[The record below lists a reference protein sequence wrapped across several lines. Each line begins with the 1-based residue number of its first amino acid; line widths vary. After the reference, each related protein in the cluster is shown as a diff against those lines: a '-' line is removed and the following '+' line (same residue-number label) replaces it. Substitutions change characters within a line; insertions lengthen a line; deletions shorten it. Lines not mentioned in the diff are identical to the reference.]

1 MGKQGAPR
9 TKAAQT
15 SSAQAPVTGD
25 LGAYVSAHRRKR
37 RWLAVTGVLAAVVAC
52 ITAYALTMPA
62 ATMSMDTATLPE
74 GAQVPEGYTQIQTAR
89 NENNGFAVTVYAPE
103 GVVPEGAT
111 LKADLIAEGTD
122 AYAEAEQAVVAS
134 QSEAQSA
141 DGEKDYG
148 FAALDIRFE
157 DADGNEVEPAGDVY
171 VSIDAAGLLPDDV
184 DPESVTV
191 QHLAE
196 DEAGVVASVDTVA
209 DAASESEGV
218 VTAAVTED
226 ANTVQAA
233 FAVDGFSTFT
243 IRYYRNGQ
251 LSLQRVDS
259 EGNPVGDTN
268 GSSRDEFSSWT
279 NLVDYGN
286 ETAGID
292 GWNCVGAAVSNRGFQ
307 DRTEIT
313 SLRYQSSLWYYRTG
327 NSGNGQR
334 LNDATVYLIYE
345 QSSSGS
351 DGPAVIETADTR
363 SVGVT
368 INLFDYNAYVNNS
381 ELASQ
386 NYGDPNYG
394 NINTGHIF
402 DFTANS
408 GGDIDDLDNG
418 QQYVNGYTA
427 GASGLK
433 QGLIDDVLHGGYP
446 YFDYV
451 EASAESL
458 SYLFNPSV
466 TGNGVTGVYR
476 DLNHLFTKEGDFYSY
491 DSSENFATIV
501 PDNDRD
507 NVQSDFTVYAEDNSA
522 GDGISDPKYLPLN
535 EYGTKKNDARYHF
548 GMTVST
554 NFMMPKD
561 RQVNGQDMVF
571 NFSGDDD
578 AWVFIDGVLV
588 LDLGGIHD
596 TLSGSINFTTGD
608 VKVWVTATEDEINS
622 ARTTIQQRFA
632 AAGKQWDSSDYSV
645 HDFDFFYL
653 ERGGSGS
660 NCKIEFNLYTLQ
672 KNSIYVGK
680 QLAADE
686 GMPEDVTNYLD
697 NIEYKFRVLDSDTDD
712 LFIVEGTN
720 YEIRSID
727 DNERIGDGVVGANG
741 IFTVKAGQYAVFSG
755 IDENSGEYYVQELMD
770 EDYSAQFGDVEVT
783 VAPEGGETGFV
794 EDNGVVI
801 DPVRFDGAISGDL
814 NASDGTGTVIFTN
827 KVDTNKLS
835 SLSIEKDV
843 VPGSQFEDGQEFT
856 VNVTMGGEPVPAGTT
871 YQVFAAGSDSST
883 TETVATEGQIAL
895 GAGERAVFT
904 VLTGTEFTVS
914 EANGADYHATYAAQ
928 QQFANSDWYA
938 YADQDNEAN
947 AFSGTVGDLRNTD
960 FGDSPKPEDGTNASM
975 AVTITNSS
983 FDFGADLQIVKVL
996 EGWTDGMESMT
1007 FSFDVV
1013 ECSEDGVPLENP
1025 TDGVAA
1031 VGASVT
1037 LENAN
1042 GVANVYFTF
1051 KGEVLNGTYYFLVSE
1066 NRDNPIPG
1074 ISYDTGSYLVK
1085 VTVSG
1090 EGAERSA
1097 EVEGFVRLGENA
1109 YDAPVPYGVG
1119 QSAVFQNS
1127 ALTSVN
1133 IHKVDSAYPDG
1144 NGLEGAEFIVSYVDG
1159 DQTLYLMEDGET
1171 SNKDEAK
1178 RFTTNSEGNVTIP
1191 NLNRGIEYTLTEV
1204 VAPDGYQ
1211 LPSYVVNVS
1220 WKSGKLTAITSP
1232 AQGITQPAV
1241 DPESSTI
1248 TLTNSTGV
1256 ALPNTGGSGT
1266 TLITYGGIALMA
1278 VAACGYGLR
1287 RRSERGGAKG

>member
-1 MGKQGAPR
+1 METRDASR
-9 TKAAQT
+9 NDTLRSDMT
-15 SSAQAPVTGD
+15 HEVD
-25 LGAYVSAHRRKR
+25 AYTNAHRQKR
-37 RWLAVTGVLAAVVAC
+37 RWHTVLSVLAAIVVF
-52 ITAYALTMPA
+52 ITAYALVVPA
-62 ATMSMDTATLPE
+62 ATMTIDTATLPE
-74 GAQVPEGYTQIQTAR
+74 GAQVPECYTQIQTAR
-89 NENNGFAVTVYAPE
+89 NEDDGFAVTVYAPE
-103 GVVPEGAT
+103 GAVPEGAT

-122 AYAEAEQAVVAS
+122 AYAEAEQAVAAS
-134 QSEAQSA
+134 QPEAQSEG
-141 DGEKDYG
+141 GEKDYG

-157 DADGNEVEPAGDVY
+157 DAEGNEVEPAGDVY
-171 VSIDAAGLLPDDV
+171 VSIDAAGLLPEDA
-184 DPESVTV
+184 DPDSVTV

-196 DEAGVVASVDTVA
+196 DEAGAVASVDTVA

-243 IRYYRNGQ
+243 IRYNRNGQ

-259 EGNPVGDTN
+259 EGNPVGDSN

-286 ETAGID
+286 DIAGID

-307 DRTEIT
+307 YRTEIT
-313 SLRYQSSLWYYRTG
+313 SLRYQSSRWYYRTG

-334 LNDATVYLIYE
+334 LNNATVYLIYE

-368 INLFDYNAYVNNS
+368 INLFDYNAYS
-381 ELASQ
+381 ASGLASQ
-386 NYGDPNYG
+386 NAGDAAFG
-394 NINTGHIF
+394 NINQGHVLTF
-402 DFTANS
+402 DANS
-408 GGDIDDLDNG
+408 GGSPEHVNG
-418 QQYVNGYTA
+418 NSYVNGYTGGA
-427 GASGLK
+427 GGLK
-433 QGLIDDVLHGGYP
+433 QGLIDDVLHGGCP

-451 EASAESL
+451 GSSAESL
-458 SYLFNPSV
+458 SYLFNPSD
-466 TGNGVTGVYR
+466 TGNGVTGVYS

-491 DSSENFATIV
+491 DSSGNFATIV
-501 PDNDRD
+501 PDNDRG
-507 NVQSDFTVYAEDNSA
+507 NVQSDFTVYAEDNNA
-522 GDGISDPKYLPLN
+522 GDGISDPKFLPLN
-535 EYGTKKNDARYHF
+535 EYGTNKYGARYHF

-554 NFMMPKD
+554 SFMMPKD
-561 RQVNGQDMVF
+561 RQVNGKDMVF

-596 TLSGSINFTTGD
+596 TLSGSINFTTGE
-608 VKVWVTATEDEINS
+608 VKVWVTDTKAEITS
-622 ARTTIQQRFA
+622 ARTTIQQRFE

-686 GMPEDVTNYLD
+686 GMPEDVSNYLD
-697 NIEYKFRVLDSDTDD
+697 NIEYKFRVLDSDTND
-712 LFIVEGTN
+712 LFIQEGTN

-727 DNERIGDGVVGANG
+727 GNEHIGDGVVGANG

-856 VNVTMGGEPVPAGTT
+856 VNVIMGGEPVPAGTT

-895 GAGERAVFT
+895 GVGERAVFT

-914 EANGADYHATYAAQ
+914 ETDGADYRATYAAQ
-928 QQFANSDWYA
+928 QQFANSDWYS
-938 YADQDNEAN
+938 YADQDDDAN

-960 FGDSPKPEDGTNASM
+960 FGDASEPEDGTNASM
-975 AVTITNSS
+975 ALTITNSS
-983 FDFGADLQIVKVL
+983 FDFGTNLQIVKQL

-1013 ECSEDGVPLENP
+1013 QCNENGVPLAE
-1025 TDGVAA
+1025 TSEGVET
-1031 VGASVT
+1031 VGAFVT
-1037 LENAN
+1037 LNEAM
-1042 GVANVYFTF
+1042 ADAYAYFNF
-1051 KGEVLNGTYYFLVSE
+1051 DNMVENGTYYFLVSE
-1066 NRDNPIPG
+1066 NDDSQIPG
-1074 ISYDTGSYLVK
+1074 VVYDDGAYI
-1085 VTVSG
+1085 VTVVVREDETG
-1090 EGAERSA
+1090 RTAA
-1097 EVEGFVRLGENA
+1097 VEDLRRLGE
-1109 YDAPVPYGVG
+1109 APYEAPATYGEG
-1119 QSAVFQNS
+1119 YAAFFWNS

-1159 DQTLYLMEDGET
+1159 GQTLYLTEDSET

-1191 NLNRGIEYTLTEV
+1191 SLNRGIEYTLIEV
-1204 VAPDGYQ
+1204 AAPDGYQ

-1220 WKSGKLTAITSP
+1220 WESGKLTAVTDP
-1232 AQGITQPAV
+1232 AQGITQPTV
-1241 DPESSTI
+1241 DLDSSTI

-1256 ALPNTGGSGT
+1256 ELPNTGGSGT

-1287 RRSERGGAKG
+1287 RCSERGGAKG

>member
-1 MGKQGAPR
+1 METRDASR
-9 TKAAQT
+9 NDTLRSDMT
-15 SSAQAPVTGD
+15 HEVD
-25 LGAYVSAHRRKR
+25 AYTNAHRQKR
-37 RWLAVTGVLAAVVAC
+37 RWHTVLSVLAAIVVF
-52 ITAYALTMPA
+52 ITAYALVVPA
-62 ATMSMDTATLPE
+62 ATMTIDTATLPE
-74 GAQVPEGYTQIQTAR
+74 GAQVPEGYTQIHTAR
-89 NENNGFAVTVYAPE
+89 NENSGFAVTVYAPE
-103 GVVPEGAT
+103 GAVPEGAT

-122 AYAEAEQAVVAS
+122 AYTEAEQAVAAS
-134 QSEAQSA
+134 QPEAQSA
-141 DGEKDYG
+141 EGEQDYG

-184 DPESVTV
+184 DPESVIV

-196 DEAGVVASVDTVA
+196 DETGAVVSVDTVA

-218 VTAAVTED
+218 VAAAVTED

-233 FAVDGFSTFT
+233 FTIDGFSTFT
-243 IRYYRNGQ
+243 IRWDNSWWQTITIRC
-251 LSLQRVDS
+251 V
-259 EGNPVGDTN
+259 
-268 GSSRDEFSSWT
+268 DEFGKEIGSNLRDVNRSSDIT
-279 NLVDYGN
+279 MSDI
-286 ETAGID
+286 APGISGYTYKYAKD
-292 GWNCVGAAVSNRGFQ
+292 ARSASERG
-307 DRTEIT
+307 TEFT
-313 SLRYQSSLWYYRTG
+313 QLRYRSRNWQYRMA
-327 NSGNGQR
+327 
-334 LNDATVYLIYE
+334 NDGDWQNVNNTVYLVYSKTE
-345 QSSSGS
+345 ESGR
-351 DGPAVIETADTR
+351 PATIETADTR

-368 INLFDYNAYVNNS
+368 INLFDYNAYEDDDS
-381 ELASQ
+381 LASQ
-386 NYGDPNYG
+386 NEGDPSYG
-394 NINTGHIF
+394 NINDNHMF

-408 GGDIDDLDNG
+408 GGTITGRNISGNDQI
-418 QQYVNGYTA
+418 YVNQYTQGA
-427 GASGLK
+427 GGLK
-433 QGLIDDVLHGGYP
+433 DGLVDDVLHNGFP
-446 YFDYV
+446 YFDYLGR
-451 EASAESL
+451 SNSESL
-458 SYLFNPSV
+458 SYLFNPSD
-466 TGNGVTGVYR
+466 TRSGVTGVYR

-507 NVQSDFTVYAEDNSA
+507 NVQSDFTVYAEDNNA
-522 GDGISDPKYLPLN
+522 GEAVSDPKFLPLS
-535 EYGTKKNDARYHF
+535 EYGTSKNDARYHF

-554 NFMMPKD
+554 SFMMPKD
-561 RQVNGQDMVF
+561 RKVNGQDMVF

-596 TLSGSINFTTGD
+596 TLSGSINFTTGE
-608 VKVWVTATEDEINS
+608 VKVWVTATGEEIES
-622 ARTTIQQRFA
+622 ARTTIQQRFTA
-632 AAGKQWDSSDYSV
+632 AERQWDQSDYSV

-680 QLAADE
+680 QLAAEE
-686 GMPEDVTNYLD
+686 GMPEDVSNYLD
-697 NIEYKFRVLDSDTDD
+697 NIEYKFRVLDSDTKG
-712 LFIVEGTN
+712 LFIHEGTK

-727 DNERIGDGVVGANG
+727 GNEHIGDGVVGANG

-770 EDYSAQFGDVEVT
+770 EDYSAQFGDVEVN
-783 VAPEGGETGFV
+783 VKPDGGETGFV

-801 DPVRFDGAISGDL
+801 DPVTFDGAISGNL
-814 NASDGTGTVIFTN
+814 NASDGTGTVTFTN

-843 VPGSQFEDGQEFT
+843 VPGSQFENGQEFT

-871 YQVFAAGSDSST
+871 FQVFAAGSDSST
-883 TETVATEGQIAL
+883 TKMVTTEGQIAL

-914 EANGADYHATYAAQ
+914 EANGVDYHATYTAQ
-928 QQFANSDWYA
+928 QQFANSGWYA
-938 YADQDNEAN
+938 YADQDDDAN

-975 AVTITNSS
+975 AVVITNSS
-983 FDFGADLQIVKVL
+983 FDFSTDLQLVKML
-996 EGWTDGMESMT
+996 EGWIDGMEPMT

-1013 ECSEDGVPLENP
+1013 QCDENGKPLSSPASGV
-1025 TDGVAA
+1025 TT

-1037 LENAN
+1037 IDSEKV

-1051 KGEVLNGTYYFLVSE
+1051 KDEVQNGTYYFLVSE

-1074 ISYDTGSYLVK
+1074 ISYDTVSYFVH
-1085 VTVSG
+1085 VEVSG

-1097 EVEGFVRLGENA
+1097 KVERIERLGENA
-1109 YDAPVPYGVG
+1109 YGAPVPYGVG
-1119 QSAVFQNS
+1119 YRAVFENS

-1133 IHKVDSAYPDG
+1133 IHKVDSAYPEG
-1144 NGLEGAEFIVSYVDG
+1144 PGLEGAEFIVSYIEG
-1159 DQTLYLMEDGET
+1159 DQTFYLTEGGET
-1171 SNKDEAK
+1171 QNKDEAK
-1178 RFTTNSEGNVTIP
+1178 RFTTNSGGNVTIP
-1191 NLNRGIEYTLTEV
+1191 NLNRGIEYTLIEV

-1211 LPSYVVNVS
+1211 LPPYVVNVS
-1220 WKSGKLTAITSP
+1220 WESGKLTAVTDP
-1232 AQGITQPAV
+1232 ATGIDQPTV
-1241 DPESSTI
+1241 DSESSTI

-1256 ALPNTGGSGT
+1256 ALPNTGGAGT
-1266 TLITYGGIALMA
+1266 TLITYGGIALIA

-1287 RRSERGGAKG
+1287 RCSERGGAKG